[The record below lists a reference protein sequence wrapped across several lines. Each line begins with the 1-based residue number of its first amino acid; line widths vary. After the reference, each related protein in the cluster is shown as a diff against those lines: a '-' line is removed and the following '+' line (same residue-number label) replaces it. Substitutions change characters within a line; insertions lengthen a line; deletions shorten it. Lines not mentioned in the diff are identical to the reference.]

1 MGRLGEILYGIGGDG
16 LRAWRTWNIF
26 TIAIVCQVMS
36 ESQANATNGTNADA
50 SAVTVSASVPDLR
63 WGTDRETTYVGAL
76 ASALSV
82 TAHPFTYDELMA
94 ASGLAFRTRWWR
106 GASGGEQQFC
116 PSSPVGEFPREVAR
130 LDQAIGWVQQVDVR
144 FSRPGGFPDRLDD
157 IKGSIEAGLPLLA
170 YTQNTNVGVVY
181 GFQGERLM
189 VKDYDHGDMVI
200 GVEELGPLA

>member
-1 MGRLGEILYGIGGDG
+1 M
-16 LRAWRTWNIF
+16 RAWRTWNIF

-82 TAHPFTYDELMA
+82 TAHPFTYDELMV

-116 PSSPVGEFPREVAR
+116 PASPVGEFPREVAR

>member
-36 ESQANATNGTNADA
+36 ESQANATNGTNAITNADA

-82 TAHPFTYDELMA
+82 TAHPFTYDERMA
-94 ASGLAFRTRWWR
+94 ASGVPHALVAWCQR
-106 GASGGEQQFC
+106 GRAAVLSFKSGG
-116 PSSPVGEFPREVAR
+116 
-130 LDQAIGWVQQVDVR
+130 
-144 FSRPGGFPDRLDD
+144 
-157 IKGSIEAGLPLLA
+157 
-170 YTQNTNVGVVY
+170 
-181 GFQGERLM
+181 
-189 VKDYDHGDMVI
+189 
-200 GVEELGPLA
+200 